1 MSCQKIQQDKTAGEE
16 LQVGHNSDQIKDIVS
31 FTVILWLKNIIFL
44 LLIFGYTFQITH
56 FGAVYKKKLP
66 KILIIL
72 YPCHKQNQRE
82 ATYNGKNNLDKKNNL
97 KANNILR

>member
-1 MSCQKIQQDKTAGEE
+1 MQQDKTTGEE

-31 FTVILWLKNIIFL
+31 FTVVLWLKIIIFL

-66 KILIIL
+66 KNLIVL
-72 YPCHKQNQRE
+72 YPRHKQNQRE
-82 ATYNGKNNLDKKNNL
+82 ATRNVKNNLEKKNNL
-97 KANNILR
+97 EADNILP

>member
-1 MSCQKIQQDKTAGEE
+1 MSCQKMQQDKTMYTGEE

-31 FTVILWLKNIIFL
+31 FTVVLWLKISIFL

-66 KILIIL
+66 KNLIVL
-72 YPCHKQNQRE
+72 YPRHKQNQRE
-82 ATYNGKNNLDKKNNL
+82 ATRNVMIKNNLGKKNN
-97 KANNILR
+97 

>member
-1 MSCQKIQQDKTAGEE
+1 MQQDKTTGEE

-31 FTVILWLKNIIFL
+31 FTIVLWLKIIIFL

-66 KILIIL
+66 KNLIV
-72 YPCHKQNQRE
+72 
-82 ATYNGKNNLDKKNNL
+82 
-97 KANNILR
+97 